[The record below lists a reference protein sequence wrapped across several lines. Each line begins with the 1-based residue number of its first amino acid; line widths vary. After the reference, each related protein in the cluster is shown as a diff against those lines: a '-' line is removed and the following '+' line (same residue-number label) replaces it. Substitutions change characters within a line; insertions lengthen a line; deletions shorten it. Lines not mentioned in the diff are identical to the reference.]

1 MNVKLV
7 YKNSGYSIDLSKTTQ
22 TSYLYNVANKIYEI
36 PLEKIQLYYE
46 SKLIPNNSKLLTDY
60 IINNSKTIKITVL
73 NQEENEIDSISN
85 LIEQKKSPKNTLFK
99 LKKKETNSNIVS
111 KIKKNYLKCQI
122 CNKKDAILY
131 CRKCN
136 EFNCFECNIKY
147 PEHQDHLSINLE
159 NGNLLDSTSTYKKEL
174 LKELEIVEKAYNKS
188 SEWMITDEIRKEY
201 LDNLIGLIK
210 EIENKSQELSNLKTQ
225 YDVENN
231 NILRNL
237 KKEIFNIESPIY
249 ENEIIDIFSEINE
262 KDKELDNY
270 TYCVNLQVIKSK
282 FNQKLIDSFEII
294 QSYLVSILN
303 DAKSKIDEFQ
313 YLGKCNLNELEIYN
327 ENNFNI
333 INEKIEDIK
342 YKKQRKL
349 FLPNI
354 NNYFNTEP
362 KEILTENN
370 NINEK
375 KNDKKSYLS
384 KLIERE
390 TMNTEK
396 KIFINFSNDTL
407 LKNIKLNPFSSY
419 QQLNNQILEK
429 SASESK
435 VYKKQNTKN
444 FYENAEKLKEILE
457 PNNKKDNIFKKFSKK
472 NLRKSVFV
480 DVNKIK
486 TIFSSPVKKKK
497 KK

>member
-1 MNVKLV
+1 M
-7 YKNSGYSIDLSKTTQ
+7 
-22 TSYLYNVANKIYEI
+22 
-36 PLEKIQLYYE
+36 
-46 SKLIPNNSKLLTDY
+46 
-60 IINNSKTIKITVL
+60 
-73 NQEENEIDSISN
+73 
-85 LIEQKKSPKNTLFK
+85 
-99 LKKKETNSNIVS
+99 
-111 KIKKNYLKCQI
+111 
-122 CNKKDAILY
+122 
-131 CRKCN
+131 
-136 EFNCFECNIKY
+136 
-147 PEHQDHLSINLE
+147 
-159 NGNLLDSTSTYKKEL
+159 
-174 LKELEIVEKAYNKS
+174 
-188 SEWMITDEIRKEY
+188 
-201 LDNLIGLIK
+201 
-210 EIENKSQELSNLKTQ
+210 
-225 YDVENN
+225 
-231 NILRNL
+231 
-237 KKEIFNIESPIY
+237 
-249 ENEIIDIFSEINE
+249 
-262 KDKELDNY
+262 
-270 TYCVNLQVIKSK
+270 
-282 FNQKLIDSFEII
+282 
-294 QSYLVSILN
+294 
-303 DAKSKIDEFQ
+303 
-313 YLGKCNLNELEIYN
+313 EIYN

>member
-147 PEHQDHLSINLE
+147 PEHQDHLTINLE
-159 NGNLLDSTSTYKKEL
+159 KGNFLDSTSSYKKEL
-174 LKELEIVEKAYNKS
+174 LKELEIVEKSYIKS
-188 SEWMITDEIRKEY
+188 SEWIITDDIRKEY
-201 LDNLIGLIK
+201 LENLIGLIK
-210 EIENKSQELSNLKTQ
+210 EIENKSQQLSNLKTE

-231 NILRNL
+231 NILVRL
-237 KKEIFNIESPIY
+237 KKEIINIEPPAY
-249 ENEIIDIFSEINE
+249 KNEIIDTFSEINE

-270 TYCVNLQVIKSK
+270 IYCVNLQVIKSK
-282 FNQKLIDSFEII
+282 FNQKLIDLFEII
-294 QSYLVSILN
+294 QNYLVSILN

-313 YLGKCNLNELEIYN
+313 NLGKCNIKELEIYN
-327 ENNFNI
+327 ENNINI
-333 INEKIEDIK
+333 INEKIEDFK
-342 YKKQRKL
+342 YKKKRKL
-349 FLPNI
+349 FLPDI
-354 NNYFNTEP
+354 NNYFITEP
-362 KEILTENN
+362 KEIMTEN

-390 TMNTEK
+390 TKLTER
-396 KIFINFSNDTL
+396 KILNNFSNDTL
-407 LKNIKLNPFSSY
+407 LRNIKLKPFSSY
-419 QQLNNQILEK
+419 QQLNNQPIEK

-435 VYKKQNTKN
+435 IYKKQNTKN
-444 FYENAEKLKEILE
+444 FLENAEKLKEILG
-457 PNNKKDNIFKKFSKK
+457 PNNKKNGILKNIG
-472 NLRKSVFV
+472 RSVRRSDFV
-480 DVNKIK
+480 DTSKIK
-486 TIFSSPVKKKK
+486 EIFNSPVKKKK